1 MSTELQVVVAIVVVL
16 AVLTLGLVIAL
27 VVRMVRVRRELRRA
41 GVPAGSRWAFWG
53 ALAYVVLPVDLL
65 PDPVLL
71 DDIGVLLIALRSLH
85 ATADREGAP
94 LSPAPSPA
102 ASPGMELRARGSRV
116 GSDRPRPPK

>member
-1 MSTELQVVVAIVVVL
+1 MSTELQVVVAVVVVV
-16 AVLTLGLVIAL
+16 AAITLGLVIAL

-71 DDIGVLLIALRSLH
+71 DDIGVLLLALRSLH
-85 ATADREGAP
+85 ATAEREGGSQS
-94 LSPAPSPA
+94 LSPSPSP
-102 ASPGMELRARGSRV
+102 STRS
-116 GSDRPRPPK
+116 